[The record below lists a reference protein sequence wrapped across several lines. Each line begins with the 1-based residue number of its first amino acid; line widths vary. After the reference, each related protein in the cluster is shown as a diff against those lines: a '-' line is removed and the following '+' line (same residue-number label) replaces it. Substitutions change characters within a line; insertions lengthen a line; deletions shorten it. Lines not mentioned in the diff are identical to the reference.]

1 MDENIEKRWILPF
14 WFVVS
19 QIKVKHIRIL
29 KARFFNIF
37 LNKNE
42 QNNDLGILKARFVL
56 NLRDLSW
63 TKIKQ
68 K

>member
-19 QIKVKHIRIL
+19 QIKVKNIRIL

-37 LNKNE
+37 LTKNE
-42 QNNDLGILKARFVL
+42 INNDLGILKARFVL

-63 TKIKQ
+63 AKIKQ